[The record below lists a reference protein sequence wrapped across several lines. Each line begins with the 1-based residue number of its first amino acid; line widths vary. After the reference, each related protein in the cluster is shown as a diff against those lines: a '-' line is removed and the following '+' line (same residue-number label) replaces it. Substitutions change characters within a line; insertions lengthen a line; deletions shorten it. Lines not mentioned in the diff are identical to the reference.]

1 MRNSVIRSVMRW
13 DRSCSRRLRSDL
25 RNFLS
30 DSSSDTANVELSP
43 HNTAPTPRLEEDF
56 TLTDE
61 EETFVALV
69 FLELNDSDDLH
80 VGMATPVAA
89 ADAAAATTSEVD
101 DEDVTC

>member
-1 MRNSVIRSVMRW
+1 
-13 DRSCSRRLRSDL
+13 
-25 RNFLS
+25 
-30 DSSSDTANVELSP
+30 
-43 HNTAPTPRLEEDF
+43 LEEDF

-89 ADAAAATTSEVD
+89 ADAAAATTSEDD